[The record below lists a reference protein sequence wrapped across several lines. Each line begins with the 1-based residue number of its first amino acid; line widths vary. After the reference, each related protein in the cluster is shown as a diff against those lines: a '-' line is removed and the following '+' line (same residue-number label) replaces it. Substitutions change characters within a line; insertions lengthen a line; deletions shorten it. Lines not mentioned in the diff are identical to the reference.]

1 MDINQLVQTL
11 NNSPSVKLLKMRSAE
26 FFLAFVTIVFDE
38 QMAIGEEKLQ
48 MLLENML
55 DNQREDIT
63 DEDITDEDI
72 NKETLSESNEAKAKR
87 LIKEWTDKGLFA
99 NYQNEDGEIIYE
111 LSSHTSKVI
120 DWVTSLK
127 KEEYIGTESKFKTLF
142 SQLKD
147 LVEFSNEDREKRLEL
162 LRQKK
167 EDIERQIESLE
178 MGEEIEVYEDYQI
191 EPRYNSL
198 NKLAKELLSD
208 FKEVDDNFKEIIKQ
222 IYKRQTDNEG
232 KKNILN
238 YIFDAY
244 AELKDSQQGKS
255 FYAFW
260 EFLLSSELQKEWDE
274 LTDLLYKTLDKRNID
289 SKDKFLK
296 EMKKHLFDAGEKVSK
311 TNDRMSEKLSLI
323 IRNNG
328 NSDTQ
333 ATKQVINDIKKMLLN
348 TAQNKER
355 NNASLSYE
363 VVELNLP
370 LERQLNL
377 TPKQEIEYKNVP
389 TEASLGITELE
400 RLDKLY
406 NNHQIDRKIL
416 RKRID
421 MILSGNTQTTLAE
434 VIEQNNGIEKG
445 LSELFGYIA
454 ILKEYKTVVSDDRK
468 QEIAFSKDKTITIPE
483 IIITK

>member
-26 FFLAFVTIVFDE
+26 FFLAFVTSVFDE

-48 MLLENML
+48 MLLENWL
-55 DNQREDIT
+55 DNQHEDI
-63 DEDITDEDI
+63 IDEDI
-72 NKETLSESNEAKAKR
+72 NIETLGESNEAKAKR

-333 ATKQVINDIKKMLLN
+333 ATKQVINDIKKLLLN
-348 TAQNKER
+348 TTQNKER

-406 NNHQIDRKIL
+406 NHHQIDRKIL

-421 MILSGNTQTTLAE
+421 SILRENTQTTLAE
-434 VIEQNNGIEKG
+434 VIELNNGIEKG

>member
-26 FFLAFVTIVFDE
+26 FFLAFVTSVFDE

-48 MLLENML
+48 MLLENRL

-63 DEDITDEDI
+63 DEDINI
-72 NKETLSESNEAKAKR
+72 ETLGESNEAKAKR

-222 IYKRQTDNEG
+222 IYKHQTDNEG

-274 LTDLLYKTLDKRNID
+274 LTDLLYNTLDKRNID
-289 SKDKFLK
+289 SKDMFLK
-296 EMKKHLFDAGEKVSK
+296 DIKKHLFDAGEKVSK
-311 TNDRMSEKLSLI
+311 TNDRMSEKLSQI
-323 IRNNG
+323 IINN
-328 NSDTQ
+328 NSKIQ
-333 ATKQVINDIKKMLLN
+333 ATKQVINDIKKLLLN
-348 TAQNKER
+348 TTQNKER

-406 NNHQIDRKIL
+406 NHHQIDRKIL

-421 MILSGNTQTTLAE
+421 IILRENTQTTLAE
-434 VIEQNNGIEKG
+434 VIELNNGIEKG

-454 ILKEYKTVVSDDRK
+454 ILKEYKTVVSDDHK
-468 QEIAFSKDKTITIPE
+468 QEIAFSKDKTITIPK

>member
-26 FFLAFVTIVFDE
+26 FFLAFVTSVFDE

-48 MLLENML
+48 MLLENWL
-55 DNQREDIT
+55 DNQHEDI
-63 DEDITDEDI
+63 IDEDI
-72 NKETLSESNEAKAKR
+72 NIETLGESNEAKAKR

-208 FKEVDDNFKEIIKQ
+208 FKEVDDNFKKIIKQ

-333 ATKQVINDIKKMLLN
+333 ATKQVINDIKKLLLN
-348 TAQNKER
+348 TTQNKER

-406 NNHQIDRKIL
+406 NHHQIDRKIL

-421 MILSGNTQTTLAE
+421 IILRENTQTTLAE
-434 VIEQNNGIEKG
+434 VIELNNGIEKG

>member
-26 FFLAFVTIVFDE
+26 FFLAFVTSVFDE

-48 MLLENML
+48 MLLGNWL

-63 DEDITDEDI
+63 DEDINI
-72 NKETLSESNEAKAKR
+72 ETLGESNEAKAKR
-87 LIKEWTDKGLFA
+87 LIKEWTDKCLFA

-167 EDIERQIESLE
+167 EDIKRQIESLE

-355 NNASLSYE
+355 NNTSLSYE

-406 NNHQIDRKIL
+406 NHHQIDRKIL

-421 MILSGNTQTTLAE
+421 IILRENTQTTLAE
-434 VIEQNNGIEKG
+434 VIELNNGIEKG

-454 ILKEYKTVVSDDRK
+454 ILKEYKIVVSDDRK

>member
-26 FFLAFVTIVFDE
+26 FFLAFVTSVFDE

-48 MLLENML
+48 MLLENRL

-63 DEDITDEDI
+63 DEDINI
-72 NKETLSESNEAKAKR
+72 ETLGESNETKAKR

-208 FKEVDDNFKEIIKQ
+208 FKEVDDNFKKIIKQ
-222 IYKRQTDNEG
+222 IYKRQTENEG
-232 KKNILN
+232 KKDILN
-238 YIFDAY
+238 YVFDAY

-260 EFLLSSELQKEWDE
+260 EFLLSSELQKEGDE

-355 NNASLSYE
+355 NNTSLNYE
-363 VVELNLP
+363 VIELNLP
-370 LERQLNL
+370 TERQLNL
-377 TPKQEIEYKNVP
+377 TPKQEVEYNNIP
-389 TEASLGITELE
+389 TEADLDINELE
-400 RLDKLY
+400 RIDKLY
-406 NNHQIDRKIL
+406 NYHQIDRRIL

-421 MILSGNTQTTLAE
+421 IILRENTQTTLAE

-454 ILKEYKTVVSDDRK
+454 ILKEYKTIVSDNRT
-468 QEIAFSKDKTITIPE
+468 QEIIFSKNKTITIPE
-483 IIITK
+483 IIITQ

>member
-1 MDINQLVQTL
+1 
-11 NNSPSVKLLKMRSAE
+11 MRSAE
-26 FFLAFVTIVFDE
+26 FFLAFVTSVFDE

-48 MLLENML
+48 MLLENRL

-63 DEDITDEDI
+63 DEDINI
-72 NKETLSESNEAKAKR
+72 ETLGESNETKAKR

-208 FKEVDDNFKEIIKQ
+208 FKEVDDNFKKIIKQ
-222 IYKRQTDNEG
+222 IYKRQTENEG
-232 KKNILN
+232 KKDILN

-355 NNASLSYE
+355 NNTSLNYE
-363 VVELNLP
+363 VIELNLP
-370 LERQLNL
+370 TERQLNL
-377 TPKQEIEYKNVP
+377 TPKQEVEYNNIP
-389 TEASLGITELE
+389 TEADLDINELE

-406 NNHQIDRKIL
+406 NYHQIDRRIL

-421 MILSGNTQTTLAE
+421 IILRENTQTTLAE

-454 ILKEYKTVVSDDRK
+454 ILKEYKTIVSDNRT
-468 QEIAFSKDKTITIPE
+468 QEIIFSKNKTITIPE

>member
-26 FFLAFVTIVFDE
+26 FFLAFVTSVFDE

-55 DNQREDIT
+55 DIQR
-63 DEDITDEDI
+63 EDITDEDI

-416 RKRID
+416 CKRID

>member
-26 FFLAFVTIVFDE
+26 FFLAFVTSVFDE

-48 MLLENML
+48 MLLENRL

-63 DEDITDEDI
+63 DEDINI
-72 NKETLSESNEAKAKR
+72 ETLGESNETKAKR

-208 FKEVDDNFKEIIKQ
+208 FKEVDDNFKKIIKQ
-222 IYKRQTDNEG
+222 IYKRQTENEG
-232 KKNILN
+232 KKDILN

-355 NNASLSYE
+355 NNTSLNYE
-363 VVELNLP
+363 VIELNLP
-370 LERQLNL
+370 TERQLNL
-377 TPKQEIEYKNVP
+377 TPKQEVEYNNIP
-389 TEASLGITELE
+389 TEADLDINELE

-406 NNHQIDRKIL
+406 NYHQIDRRIL

-421 MILSGNTQTTLAE
+421 IILRENTQTTLAE

-454 ILKEYKTVVSDDRK
+454 ILKEYKTIVSDNRT
-468 QEIAFSKDKTITIPE
+468 QEIIFSKDKTITIPE
-483 IIITK
+483 IIITQ

>member
-26 FFLAFVTIVFDE
+26 FFLAFVTSVFDE

-48 MLLENML
+48 MLLENWL
-55 DNQREDIT
+55 DNQHEDI
-63 DEDITDEDI
+63 IDEDI
-72 NKETLSESNEAKAKR
+72 NIETLGESNEAKAKR

-178 MGEEIEVYEDYQI
+178 MGEEIEVYENYQI

-333 ATKQVINDIKKMLLN
+333 ATKQVINDIKKLLLN
-348 TAQNKER
+348 TTQNKER

-389 TEASLGITELE
+389 TEASLDITELE

-406 NNHQIDRKIL
+406 NHHQIDRKIL

-421 MILSGNTQTTLAE
+421 IILRENTQTTLAE
-434 VIEQNNGIEKG
+434 VIELNNGIEKG

-454 ILKEYKTVVSDDRK
+454 ILKEYKTVVSDNRK
-468 QEIAFSKDKTITIPE
+468 QEIAFSACESTFFL
-483 IIITK
+483 

>member
-26 FFLAFVTIVFDE
+26 FFLAFVTSVFDE

-48 MLLENML
+48 MLLENWL
-55 DNQREDIT
+55 DNQHEDI
-63 DEDITDEDI
+63 IDEDI
-72 NKETLSESNEAKAKR
+72 NIETLGESNEAKAKR

-178 MGEEIEVYEDYQI
+178 MGEEIEVYENYQI

-333 ATKQVINDIKKMLLN
+333 ATKQVINDIKKLLLN
-348 TAQNKER
+348 TSKQRKKQC
-355 NNASLSYE
+355 
-363 VVELNLP
+363 VVEL
-370 LERQLNL
+370 RSCR
-377 TPKQEIEYKNVP
+377 TKP
-389 TEASLGITELE
+389 TLGTSVKS
-400 RLDKLY
+400 DTKA
-406 NNHQIDRKIL
+406 
-416 RKRID
+416 
-421 MILSGNTQTTLAE
+421 GN
-434 VIEQNNGIEKG
+434 
-445 LSELFGYIA
+445 
-454 ILKEYKTVVSDDRK
+454 
-468 QEIAFSKDKTITIPE
+468 
-483 IIITK
+483 

>member
-26 FFLAFVTIVFDE
+26 FFLAFVTSVFDE

-55 DNQREDIT
+55 DNQR
-63 DEDITDEDI
+63 EDITDEDI

>member
-11 NNSPSVKLLKMRSAE
+11 YNSPSVKLLKMRSAE
-26 FFLAFVTIVFDE
+26 FFLAFVTSVFDE

-63 DEDITDEDI
+63 DEDI
-72 NKETLSESNEAKAKR
+72 NKETLGESNEAKAKR

-222 IYKRQTDNEG
+222 IYKRQTDNKG
-232 KKNILN
+232 KKNILS

-244 AELKDSQQGKS
+244 AELKNSQQGKS

-274 LTDLLYKTLDKRNID
+274 LTDLLYNTLDKRNID
-289 SKDKFLK
+289 SKDMFLK
-296 EMKKHLFDAGEKVSK
+296 DIKKHLFDAGEKVSK
-311 TNDRMSEKLSLI
+311 TNDRMSEKLS
-323 IRNNG
+323 
-328 NSDTQ
+328 Q
-333 ATKQVINDIKKMLLN
+333 
-348 TAQNKER
+348 
-355 NNASLSYE
+355 
-363 VVELNLP
+363 
-370 LERQLNL
+370 
-377 TPKQEIEYKNVP
+377 
-389 TEASLGITELE
+389 
-400 RLDKLY
+400 
-406 NNHQIDRKIL
+406 
-416 RKRID
+416 
-421 MILSGNTQTTLAE
+421 
-434 VIEQNNGIEKG
+434 
-445 LSELFGYIA
+445 
-454 ILKEYKTVVSDDRK
+454 
-468 QEIAFSKDKTITIPE
+468 
-483 IIITK
+483 IIINNNSNIQGAGGFLRG

>member
-26 FFLAFVTIVFDE
+26 FFLAFVTSVFDE

-48 MLLENML
+48 MLLENWL
-55 DNQREDIT
+55 DNQHEDI
-63 DEDITDEDI
+63 IDEDI
-72 NKETLSESNEAKAKR
+72 NIETLGESNEAKAKR

-178 MGEEIEVYEDYQI
+178 MGEEIEVYENYQI

-333 ATKQVINDIKKMLLN
+333 ATKQVINDIKKLLLN
-348 TAQNKER
+348 TTQNKER

-389 TEASLGITELE
+389 TEASLDITELE

-406 NNHQIDRKIL
+406 NHHQIDRKIL

-421 MILSGNTQTTLAE
+421 IILRENTQTTLAE
-434 VIEQNNGIEKG
+434 VIELNNGIEKG

>member
-26 FFLAFVTIVFDE
+26 FFLAFVTSVFDE

-48 MLLENML
+48 MLLENWL
-55 DNQREDIT
+55 DNQHEDI
-63 DEDITDEDI
+63 IDEDI
-72 NKETLSESNEAKAKR
+72 NIETLGESNEAKAKR

-333 ATKQVINDIKKMLLN
+333 ATKQVINDIKKLLLN
-348 TAQNKER
+348 TTQNKER

-406 NNHQIDRKIL
+406 NHHQIDRKIL

-421 MILSGNTQTTLAE
+421 IILRENTQTTLAE
-434 VIEQNNGIEKG
+434 IIELNNGIEKG

>member
-26 FFLAFVTIVFDE
+26 FFLAFVTSVFDE

-48 MLLENML
+48 MLLENRL

-63 DEDITDEDI
+63 DEDINI
-72 NKETLSESNEAKAKR
+72 ETLGESNETKAKR

-208 FKEVDDNFKEIIKQ
+208 FKEVDDNFKKIIKQ
-222 IYKRQTDNEG
+222 IYKRQTENEG
-232 KKNILN
+232 KKDILN
-238 YIFDAY
+238 YVFDAY

-355 NNASLSYE
+355 NNTSLNYE
-363 VVELNLP
+363 VIELNLP
-370 LERQLNL
+370 TERQLNL
-377 TPKQEIEYKNVP
+377 TPKQEVEYNNIP
-389 TEASLGITELE
+389 TEADLDINELE
-400 RLDKLY
+400 RIDKLY
-406 NNHQIDRKIL
+406 NYHQIDRRIL

-421 MILSGNTQTTLAE
+421 IILRKNTQTTLAE

-454 ILKEYKTVVSDDRK
+454 ILKEYKTIVSDNRT
-468 QEIAFSKDKTITIPE
+468 QEIIFSKNKTITIPE
-483 IIITK
+483 IIITQ

>member
-26 FFLAFVTIVFDE
+26 FFLAFVTSVFDE

-48 MLLENML
+48 MLLENRL

-63 DEDITDEDI
+63 DEDINI
-72 NKETLSESNEAKAKR
+72 ETLGESNETKAKR

-208 FKEVDDNFKEIIKQ
+208 FKEVDDNFKKIIKQ
-222 IYKRQTDNEG
+222 IYKRQTENEG
-232 KKNILN
+232 KKDILN

-260 EFLLSSELQKEWDE
+260 EFLFSSELQKEWDE

-355 NNASLSYE
+355 NNTSLNYE
-363 VVELNLP
+363 VIELKLP
-370 LERQLNL
+370 TERQLNL
-377 TPKQEIEYKNVP
+377 TPKQEVEYNNIP
-389 TEASLGITELE
+389 TEADLDINELE
-400 RLDKLY
+400 RIDKLY
-406 NNHQIDRKIL
+406 NYHQIDRRIL

-421 MILSGNTQTTLAE
+421 IILRENTQTTLAE

-454 ILKEYKTVVSDDRK
+454 ILKEYKTIVSDNRT
-468 QEIAFSKDKTITIPE
+468 QEIIFSKNKTITIPE
-483 IIITK
+483 IIITQ

>member
-11 NNSPSVKLLKMRSAE
+11 NSSPSVKLLKMRSAE
-26 FFLAFVTIVFDE
+26 FFLAFVTSVFDE

-63 DEDITDEDI
+63 DEDI
-72 NKETLSESNEAKAKR
+72 NKETLGESNEAKAKR

-222 IYKRQTDNEG
+222 IYKRQTDNAG

-333 ATKQVINDIKKMLLN
+333 ATKQVINDIKKLLLN
-348 TAQNKER
+348 TTQNKER

-406 NNHQIDRKIL
+406 NHHQIDRKIL

-421 MILSGNTQTTLAE
+421 IILRENTQTTLAE
-434 VIEQNNGIEKG
+434 VIELNNGIEKG

>member
-26 FFLAFVTIVFDE
+26 FFLAFVTSVFDE

-48 MLLENML
+48 MLLENRL

-63 DEDITDEDI
+63 DEDINI
-72 NKETLSESNEAKAKR
+72 ETLGESNETKAKR

-208 FKEVDDNFKEIIKQ
+208 FKEVDDNFKKIIKQ
-222 IYKRQTDNEG
+222 IYKRQTENEG
-232 KKNILN
+232 KKDILN

-355 NNASLSYE
+355 NNTSLNYE
-363 VVELNLP
+363 VIELNLP
-370 LERQLNL
+370 TERQLNL
-377 TPKQEIEYKNVP
+377 TPKQEVEYNNIP
-389 TEASLGITELE
+389 TEADLDINELE
-400 RLDKLY
+400 RIDKLY
-406 NNHQIDRKIL
+406 NYHQIDRRIL

-421 MILSGNTQTTLAE
+421 IILRENTQTTLAE

-454 ILKEYKTVVSDDRK
+454 ILKEYKTIVSDNRT
-468 QEIAFSKDKTITIPE
+468 QEIIFS
-483 IIITK
+483 

>member
-26 FFLAFVTIVFDE
+26 FFLAFVTSVFDE

-48 MLLENML
+48 MLLENRL

-63 DEDITDEDI
+63 DEDINI
-72 NKETLSESNEAKAKR
+72 ETLGESNETKAKR

-208 FKEVDDNFKEIIKQ
+208 FKEVDDNFKKIIKQ
-222 IYKRQTDNEG
+222 IYKRQTENEG
-232 KKNILN
+232 KKDILN

-311 TNDRMSEKLSLI
+311 TNDRMSENLSLI

-355 NNASLSYE
+355 NNTSLNYE
-363 VVELNLP
+363 VIELKLP
-370 LERQLNL
+370 TERQLNL
-377 TPKQEIEYKNVP
+377 TPKQEVEYNNIP
-389 TEASLGITELE
+389 TEADLDINELE
-400 RLDKLY
+400 RIDKLY
-406 NNHQIDRKIL
+406 NYHQIDRRIL

-421 MILSGNTQTTLAE
+421 IILRENTQTTLAE

-454 ILKEYKTVVSDDRK
+454 ILKEYKTIVSDNRT
-468 QEIAFSKDKTITIPE
+468 QEIIFSKNKTITIPE
-483 IIITK
+483 IIITQ

>member
-26 FFLAFVTIVFDE
+26 FFLAFVTSVFDE

-48 MLLENML
+48 MLLENRL

-63 DEDITDEDI
+63 DEDINI
-72 NKETLSESNEAKAKR
+72 ETLGESNETKAKR

-208 FKEVDDNFKEIIKQ
+208 FKEVDDNFKKIIKQ
-222 IYKRQTDNEG
+222 IYKRQTENEG
-232 KKNILN
+232 KKDILN
-238 YIFDAY
+238 YVFDAY

-355 NNASLSYE
+355 NNTSLNYE
-363 VVELNLP
+363 VIELNLP
-370 LERQLNL
+370 TERQLNL
-377 TPKQEIEYKNVP
+377 TPKQEVEYNNIP
-389 TEASLGITELE
+389 TEADLDINELE
-400 RLDKLY
+400 RIDKLY
-406 NNHQIDRKIL
+406 NYHQIDRRIL

-421 MILSGNTQTTLAE
+421 IILRENTQTTLAE

-454 ILKEYKTVVSDDRK
+454 ILKEYKTIVSDNRT
-468 QEIAFSKDKTITIPE
+468 QEIIFSKTLN
-483 IIITK
+483 

>member
-26 FFLAFVTIVFDE
+26 FFLAFVTSVFDE

-48 MLLENML
+48 MLLENRL

-63 DEDITDEDI
+63 DEDINI
-72 NKETLSESNEAKAKR
+72 ETLGESNETKAKR

-208 FKEVDDNFKEIIKQ
+208 FKEVDDNFKKIIKQ
-222 IYKRQTDNEG
+222 IYKRQTENEG
-232 KKNILN
+232 KKDILN
-238 YIFDAY
+238 YVFDAY

-355 NNASLSYE
+355 NNTSLNYE
-363 VVELNLP
+363 VIELNLP
-370 LERQLNL
+370 TERQLNL
-377 TPKQEIEYKNVP
+377 TPKQEVEYNNIP
-389 TEASLGITELE
+389 TEADLDINELE
-400 RLDKLY
+400 RIDKLY
-406 NNHQIDRKIL
+406 NYHQIDRRIL

-421 MILSGNTQTTLAE
+421 IILRENTQTTLAE

-454 ILKEYKTVVSDDRK
+454 ILKEYKTIVSDNRT
-468 QEIAFSKDKTITIPE
+468 QEIIFSKNKTITIPE
-483 IIITK
+483 IIILNSATL

>member
-26 FFLAFVTIVFDE
+26 FFLAFVTSVFDE

-48 MLLENML
+48 MLLENWL

-63 DEDITDEDI
+63 DEDINI
-72 NKETLSESNEAKAKR
+72 ETLGESNEAKAKR
-87 LIKEWTDKGLFA
+87 LIKEWTDKGFFA

-142 SQLKD
+142 SQLKE
-147 LVEFSNEDREKRLEL
+147 LVEFTNEDRNKRLEL
-162 LRQKK
+162 LRKKK
-167 EDIERQIESLE
+167 EDIERQIERLE
-178 MGEEIEVYEDYQI
+178 MGEDVEVYEDYQI
-191 EPRYNSL
+191 EPRYNTL

-222 IYKRQTDNEG
+222 IYQRQTDNEG
-232 KKNILN
+232 KKNILS

-355 NNASLSYE
+355 NNTSLNYE
-363 VVELNLP
+363 VIELNLP
-370 LERQLNL
+370 TERQLNL
-377 TPKQEIEYKNVP
+377 TPKQEVEYNNIP
-389 TEASLGITELE
+389 TEADLDIYELE

-406 NNHQIDRKIL
+406 NYHQIDRKIL

-421 MILSGNTQTTLAE
+421 IILREKTLTTLAE

-454 ILKEYKTVVSDDRK
+454 ILKEYKTIVSDNCT
-468 QEIAFSKDKTITIPE
+468 QEIIFSKDKTITIPE
-483 IIITK
+483 IIITQ

>member
-55 DNQREDIT
+55 DNQR
-63 DEDITDEDI
+63 EDITDEDI

-416 RKRID
+416 CKRID

>member
-1 MDINQLVQTL
+1 M
-11 NNSPSVKLLKMRSAE
+11 
-26 FFLAFVTIVFDE
+26 
-38 QMAIGEEKLQ
+38 
-48 MLLENML
+48 
-55 DNQREDIT
+55 
-63 DEDITDEDI
+63 
-72 NKETLSESNEAKAKR
+72 
-87 LIKEWTDKGLFA
+87 
-99 NYQNEDGEIIYE
+99 
-111 LSSHTSKVI
+111 
-120 DWVTSLK
+120 
-127 KEEYIGTESKFKTLF
+127 
-142 SQLKD
+142 
-147 LVEFSNEDREKRLEL
+147 
-162 LRQKK
+162 
-167 EDIERQIESLE
+167 
-178 MGEEIEVYEDYQI
+178 
-191 EPRYNSL
+191 
-198 NKLAKELLSD
+198 AKELLSD

-222 IYKRQTDNEG
+222 IYKCQTDNEG

-274 LTDLLYKTLDKRNID
+274 LTDLLYKTLDNRNID

-311 TNDRMSEKLSLI
+311 TNDRMSEKLNLI

-333 ATKQVINDIKKMLLN
+333 ATKQVINDIKKLLLN
-348 TAQNKER
+348 TTQNKER

-406 NNHQIDRKIL
+406 NHHQIDRKIL

-421 MILSGNTQTTLAE
+421 IILRENTQTTLAE
-434 VIEQNNGIEKG
+434 VIELNNGIEKG

>member
-26 FFLAFVTIVFDE
+26 FFLAFVTSVFDE

-48 MLLENML
+48 MLLENRL

-63 DEDITDEDI
+63 DEDINI
-72 NKETLSESNEAKAKR
+72 ETLGESNETKAKR

-167 EDIERQIESLE
+167 EDIERQIERLE

-208 FKEVDDNFKEIIKQ
+208 FKEVDDNFKKIIKQ
-222 IYKRQTDNEG
+222 IYKRQTENEG
-232 KKNILN
+232 KKDILN

-355 NNASLSYE
+355 NNTSLNYE
-363 VVELNLP
+363 VIELKLP
-370 LERQLNL
+370 TERQLNL
-377 TPKQEIEYKNVP
+377 TPKQEVEYNNIP
-389 TEASLGITELE
+389 TEADLDINELE
-400 RLDKLY
+400 RIDKLY
-406 NNHQIDRKIL
+406 NYHQIDRRIL

-421 MILSGNTQTTLAE
+421 IILRENTQTTLAE

-454 ILKEYKTVVSDDRK
+454 ILKEYKTIVSDNRT
-468 QEIAFSKDKTITIPE
+468 QEIIFSKNKTITIPE
-483 IIITK
+483 IIITQ

>member
-26 FFLAFVTIVFDE
+26 FFLAFVTSVFDE

-48 MLLENML
+48 MLLENWL

-63 DEDITDEDI
+63 DEDINI
-72 NKETLSESNEAKAKR
+72 ETLGESNEAKAKR
-87 LIKEWTDKGLFA
+87 LIKEWTDKGFFA

-142 SQLKD
+142 SQLKE
-147 LVEFSNEDREKRLEL
+147 LVEFTNEDRNKRLEL

-167 EDIERQIESLE
+167 EDIERQIERLE
-178 MGEEIEVYEDYQI
+178 MGEDVEVYEDYQI
-191 EPRYNSL
+191 EPRYNTL

-222 IYKRQTDNEG
+222 IYQRQTDNEG
-232 KKNILN
+232 KKNILS

-355 NNASLSYE
+355 NNTSLNYE
-363 VVELNLP
+363 VIELNLP
-370 LERQLNL
+370 TERQLNL
-377 TPKQEIEYKNVP
+377 TPKQEVEYNNIP
-389 TEASLGITELE
+389 TEADLDIYELE

-406 NNHQIDRKIL
+406 NYHQIDRKIL

-421 MILSGNTQTTLAE
+421 IILREKTLTTLAE

-454 ILKEYKTVVSDDRK
+454 ILKEYKTIVSDNCT
-468 QEIAFSKDKTITIPE
+468 QEIIFSKDKTITIPE
-483 IIITK
+483 IIITQ

>member
-26 FFLAFVTIVFDE
+26 FFLAFVTSVFDE

-48 MLLENML
+48 MLLENRL

-63 DEDITDEDI
+63 DEDINI
-72 NKETLSESNEAKAKR
+72 ETLGESNETKAKR

-208 FKEVDDNFKEIIKQ
+208 FKEVDDNFKKIIKQ
-222 IYKRQTDNEG
+222 IYKRQTENEG
-232 KKNILN
+232 KKDILN

-355 NNASLSYE
+355 NNTSLNYE
-363 VVELNLP
+363 VIELNLP
-370 LERQLNL
+370 TERQLNL
-377 TPKQEIEYKNVP
+377 TPKQEVEYNNIP
-389 TEASLGITELE
+389 TEADLDINELE

-406 NNHQIDRKIL
+406 NYHQIDRRIL

-421 MILSGNTQTTLAE
+421 IILRENTQTTLAE

-454 ILKEYKTVVSDDRK
+454 ILKEYKTIVSDNRT
-468 QEIAFSKDKTITIPE
+468 QEIIFSKNKTITIPE

>member
-1 MDINQLVQTL
+1 MDTNLLVQTL
-11 NNSPSVKLLKMRSAE
+11 NNSPSVKLLKMRNAE
-26 FFLAFVTIVFDE
+26 FFLTFVTSVFDE
-38 QMAIGEEKLQ
+38 QMAIREERLH
-48 MLLENML
+48 MLLENRL
-55 DNQREDIT
+55 DSQNEQIVDDDVDIQ
-63 DEDITDEDI
+63 
-72 NKETLSESNEAKAKR
+72 TLAESNETKAKR
-87 LIKEWTDKGLFA
+87 LIKDWTEKGFFT

-111 LSSHTSKVI
+111 ISSHTSKVI
-120 DWVTSLK
+120 DWMMSLK

-142 SQLKD
+142 SQLKE
-147 LVEFSNEDREKRLEL
+147 LVEFSNEDREKRLEIL
-162 LRQKK
+162 KQKK
-167 EDIERQIESLE
+167 EDIERQIERLE

-191 EPRYNSL
+191 EPRYNNL

-232 KKNILN
+232 KKNILS
-238 YIFDAY
+238 YFFDAY

-274 LTDLLYKTLDKRNID
+274 LTDLLYKTLAERNIA

-296 EMKKHLFDAGEKVSK
+296 DIKKHLFDAGEKVSK
-311 TNDRMSEKLSLI
+311 TNDRMSEKLSQI
-323 IRNNG
+323 IINN
-328 NSDTQ
+328 NSNIQ
-333 ATKQVINDIKKMLLN
+333 ATKQVINDIKKLLLN
-348 TAQNKER
+348 TTQNKER
-355 NNASLSYE
+355 NKASLSYE
-363 VVELNLP
+363 VVELKLP

-377 TPKQEIEYKNVP
+377 TPKQEVEYKNVP
-389 TEASLGITELE
+389 TEATLGITELE

-406 NNHQIDRKIL
+406 NHHQIDRKIL

-421 MILSGNTQTTLAE
+421 MILRGNTQTTLAE

-468 QEIAFSKDKTITIPE
+468 QEIVFSKDKTITIPE